1 MGIAERREREKL
13 QRQQDILNAAEKII
27 FSKGLNHA
35 TMDEVAEEAE
45 LSKGTL
51 YLYFKSKE
59 EVYLAITHRGLII
72 LGSMFREAVK
82 VHVSGLEKV
91 FRLGMAFYHFS
102 RQYPDHFNALSY
114 YELKNTEEIENW
126 ETVQACS
133 CAGQQVLEILIGA
146 IAEGIKDH
154 SIRPEI
160 DPSRMALVLW
170 GMTAGIIQLVIQKGE
185 HLSEAHAF
193 DLNGIV
199 EESFQVFRCALENK
213 G

>member
-1 MGIAERREREKL
+1 MGIAEQRERERI

-27 FSKGLNHA
+27 FSKGLDQA

-72 LGSMFREAVK
+72 LESIFRKAVGDQ
-82 VHVSGLEKV
+82 VSGLEKV

-102 RQYPDHFNALSY
+102 QEYPNYFNALSY

-133 CAGQQVLEILIGA
+133 CTGQQVLDILIQA
-146 IAEGIKDH
+146 IAEGVKDQ

-160 DPSRMALVLW
+160 DPPRMALVLW

-185 HLSEAHAF
+185 HLSEAHSF
-193 DLNGIV
+193 NLNGLV